1 VKEARVKSN
10 RIILS
15 HMKYAS
21 QIILTFILFGVVSC
35 RPASILEP
43 GQTLKLATSAENKVE
58 VTISLTRNESGQFLL
73 SATFTPQLLS
83 LHLYSKKIPRN
94 GVDGVGRPTLLELA
108 EGSVL
113 KANGELIENV
123 VASQLPPLD
132 PDELLT
138 YPAGP
143 VTLSLPVL
151 LPNGNNW
158 VNDEVLVT
166 YMVCD
171 GQGCRAPVQRKSIA
185 IKIPSK
191 GLFE

>member
-1 VKEARVKSN
+1 
-10 RIILS
+10 
-15 HMKYAS
+15 MKYAS
-21 QIILTFILFGVVSC
+21 QIILTFILFGAVSC
-35 RPASILEP
+35 RPASILGR
-43 GQTLKLATSAENKVE
+43 GQTLKLATSVENKVE

-123 VASQLPPLD
+123 AASQPPPLD

-171 GQGCRAPVQRKSIA
+171 GQGCHAPVQQKSIA
-185 IKIPSK
+185 IKIPGK
-191 GLFE
+191 GLFQ